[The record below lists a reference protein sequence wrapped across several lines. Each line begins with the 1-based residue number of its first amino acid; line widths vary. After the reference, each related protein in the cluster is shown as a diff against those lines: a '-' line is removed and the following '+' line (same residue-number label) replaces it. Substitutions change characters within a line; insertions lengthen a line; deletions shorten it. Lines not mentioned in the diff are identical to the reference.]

1 MRGLLAVACTEFSHR
16 ASLVT
21 RSVNEGATVHAL
33 SFISN
38 RPSLRCFLAD
48 ASGYHYFLADASG
61 YYCFLADASGYH
73 YCLAD
78 ASGYHC
84 VATRHCACSGDLHRE
99 GGSISPG
106 LDYSLS

>member
-48 ASGYHYFLADASG
+48 ASGYHY
-61 YYCFLADASGYH
+61 
-73 YCLAD
+73 CLAD